1 MFILLFITWSKIKRV
16 LYRMKRNANI
26 IRIFLKQLIVLGI
39 LKNICNVMKDI
50 IGKSKIKSTE
60 K

>member
-1 MFILLFITWSKIKRV
+1 
-16 LYRMKRNANI
+16 MKRYANI
-26 IRIFLKQLIVLGI
+26 IRIFSKQLIVLGI

>member
-26 IRIFLKQLIVLGI
+26 IRIFSKQLIVLGI

-50 IGKSKIKSTE
+50 NGKSKIKST
-60 K
+60 